1 MTDTE
6 QWLVDLEA
14 RAKAATPGPW
24 EMKKDCD
31 ESDHMQVWDFVGVV
45 CETPLYGFEYP
56 EQWEN
61 GYFIAAA
68 NPAAVL
74 RLVAMVRW
82 MADVLHNSTGR
93 INDKKYDVSKA
104 TWLITAYNATETS
117 IVEKQTCPKN

>member
-1 MTDTE
+1 MNNAE
-6 QWLVDLEA
+6 QFLTDLEDK
-14 RAKAATPGPW
+14 AKAATPGPW

-31 ESDHMQVWDFVGVV
+31 ESAHMQVWDSAGVV

-61 GYFIAAA
+61 GRFIAAA
-68 NPAAVL
+68 PPAAVL

-82 MADVLHNSTGR
+82 LADVLHNSTGI

-104 TWLITAYNATETS
+104 TWLITAYNATETRHD
-117 IVEKQTCPKN
+117 